1 LRGIAD
7 DAVRRTKATSLRTV
21 ITTLQ
26 SAQQSA
32 QSADWAG
39 KSPAAFVTALHPIFA
54 DVQLLAT
61 GLDAQADALTAYA
74 GQVQQIKDAQ
84 AALQAQRTT
93 AHERLSGLN
102 RQFDAAYR
110 QAQGPYVTDQEAA
123 KQADRIGNKI
133 GDEQAVLRGIDRQ
146 WEDLVTR
153 RRAADAACAAALQ
166 SGDVLG
172 ATAPFTAAAIK
183 SDSPETLLAML
194 GALSATDLQILL
206 KAHPE
211 LVGKV
216 LQADPDKVKSW
227 WDSLAADGNPA
238 EQDALIAG
246 APAIIGA
253 FGGIPPLVRV
263 AANKINAAARIQ
275 RDETV
280 IKSLKNV
287 SSQMNLIAGS
297 HVDGYE
303 ATIAALKKEIKFLKG
318 AVGENPTVQLYL
330 YDPDHSRII
339 QILGTPSAD
348 TSHVI
353 TYVPGTFTNIDSFYD
368 KSSQQF
374 AAQLLTGYPD
384 AVAFVYKDG
393 VFPGGDDG
401 TDAINYARI
410 GEANDPARAL
420 AAGRQLA
427 QFEQGLST
435 DPTLAAAQ
443 STAIGHSWG
452 LTNITSSEISG
463 AHYNQVISLSGAGM
477 PAGWEASP
485 STSYTDYSY
494 YDILQEAQGLG
505 LVWGG
510 DVPRADPAFTHGPY
524 YQGPVDPIEYGPFGA
539 PDGVDQ
545 GVLLNNHNLIATN
558 TPANAKVLKDVI
570 REVYQ

>member
-452 LTNITSSEISG
+452 GRTSPPPKSPVPITTKSSRCRG
-463 AHYNQVISLSGAGM
+463 QACR
-477 PAGWEASP
+477 PAGRQARRP
-485 STSYTDYSY
+485 HTPTTLTTTSCKK
-494 YDILQEAQGLG
+494 
-505 LVWGG
+505 
-510 DVPRADPAFTHGPY
+510 R
-524 YQGPVDPIEYGPFGA
+524 
-539 PDGVDQ
+539 
-545 GVLLNNHNLIATN
+545 
-558 TPANAKVLKDVI
+558 KD
-570 REVYQ
+570 